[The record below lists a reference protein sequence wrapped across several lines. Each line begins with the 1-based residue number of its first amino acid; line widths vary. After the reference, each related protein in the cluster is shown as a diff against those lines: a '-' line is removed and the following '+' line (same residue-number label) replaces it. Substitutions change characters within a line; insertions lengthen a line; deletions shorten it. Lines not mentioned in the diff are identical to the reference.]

1 MERKSKLILK
11 KEIISSYY
19 KKFPSEQRG
28 AKVLYQGKLFL
39 YQEETFQLKK
49 EVGVDTVYKED
60 YLEVPIF
67 ARFEG
72 TELLESKKVIKL

>member
-1 MERKSKLILK
+1 VNRGVIPK
-11 KEIISSYY
+11 YY
-19 KKFPSEQRG
+19 KKFPSGQRG
-28 AKVLYQGKLFL
+28 AKVHYQVKLFF

-49 EVGVDTVYKED
+49 EVGVVAIYKED

-72 TELLESKKVIKL
+72 TELLEIKKVI